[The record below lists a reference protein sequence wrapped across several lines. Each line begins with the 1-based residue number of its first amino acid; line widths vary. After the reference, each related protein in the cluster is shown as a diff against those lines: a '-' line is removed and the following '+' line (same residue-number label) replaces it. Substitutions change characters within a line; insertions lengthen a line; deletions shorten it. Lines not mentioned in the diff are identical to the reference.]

1 MKLFI
6 SYAHVDSYLVR
17 TQIVDTLKSAGYDVW
32 FDERLSVGE
41 KWEAELEKAIY
52 ESDGFVAALT
62 PEWFASKP
70 CQWETEKAEKF
81 NKPIFPILL
90 QSNTKISEELKSIQ
104 YIDFSNGATG
114 IKVAELMRGL
124 KKLAP
129 NASSPSESPKAT
141 APTAESAKKTDWTAT
156 ITIVLTLIGTLVAVF
171 TALPEKSR
179 ENFFMTVGLL
189 APSETIAPTFTSAPS
204 DTPAPTF
211 TLSPSET
218 ASPTNEAS
226 ATIAPSD
233 TSIPTFTTAPSETFA
248 PTDRPSVSQSDA
260 TFVVIITATPE
271 PSPTSDGI
279 CYGTIVNRGSRATV
293 LQILYLRPSSSSSNG
308 TVEVGRQLIV
318 TDSENSNG
326 ILWYQLEDDSG
337 RSLGWVQSRYLDLG
351 SNCDV

>member
-6 SYAHVDSYLVR
+6 SYAHDDTYLVR
-17 TQIVDTLKSAGYDVW
+17 TLIVEPLKSAGYDVW

-52 ESDGFVAALT
+52 ESDGFVAALS

-70 CQWETEKAEKF
+70 CQWEQQKAEAF
-81 NKPIFPILL
+81 HKPIFPILL
-90 QSNTKISEELKSIQ
+90 QANTNISDKLKSVQ
-104 YIDFSNGATG
+104 YIDFSDGATG

-129 NASSPSESPKAT
+129 SVSSSETSPKVV
-141 APTAESAKKTDWTAT
+141 APASEKAKSTDWTA
-156 ITIVLTLIGTLVAVF
+156 ILTIVLTLIGTLVAVF

-189 APSETIAPTFTSAPS
+189 APSETVAPTFTPAPS

-226 ATIAPSD
+226 ATIAASATDTAEPILPSASLEN
-233 TSIPTFTTAPSETFA
+233 TSIVVA
-248 PTDRPSVSQSDA
+248 PTVI
-260 TFVVIITATPE
+260 IITASPE

-279 CYGTIVNRGSRATV
+279 CYGTIVNPGSRATV
-293 LQILYLRPSSSSSNG
+293 LQILYLRPTSSSSYG
-308 TVEVGRQLIV
+308 TLDVDSQVIV
-318 TDSENSNG
+318 TDSEEDRNG
-326 ILWYQLEDDSG
+326 TLWYQIEDDNG
-337 RSLGWVQSRYLDLG
+337 RSLGWVQSRYVQLNV
-351 SNCDV
+351 NCDV